1 MKDYV
6 FPIPSNVAKST
17 LQNCKIA
24 LNK

>member
-6 FPIPSNVAKST
+6 FPSNVANST

-24 LNK
+24 LTK